1 MCANGRAAGLEEG
14 LAMTSLARP
23 GLLTLVLFALSLSG
37 AAAQISDYP
46 TKPITLVVPLAPGS
60 NDILARLVGQKL
72 ERKFGKPVIVEN
84 RPGAGG
90 ITAALGVVRGPADGY
105 TMITAS
111 STMMSLN
118 VTIRKQMPYDPRKD
132 LIPIAMT
139 VRTPFVL
146 VVNPALPVHSVAD
159 LVKLARDRKGQLSFG
174 TPGPATFHRLSA
186 EILRNMFGLE
196 FIHVPYKGTVPAL
209 NDVVGG
215 HIAFMFADI
224 PPALALIRTGKLR
237 ALGVTTGQR
246 VEALSE
252 VPPLNE
258 VGMAGF
264 DASSWHTIAIHSGV
278 PREIIEKLAAAI
290 REGMADPAVVDVLA
304 RDGAIPVVS
313 PPIDELR
320 RFVDSETARWGK
332 VIEQAGLA
340 GSE

>member
-1 MCANGRAAGLEEG
+1 MMAF
-14 LAMTSLARP
+14 ARL
-23 GLLTLVLFALSLSG
+23 GLLAAVLTALMWSG
-37 AAAQISDYP
+37 AAAQNADYP
-46 TKPITLVVPLAPGS
+46 SRPITLVVPLAPGGS

-72 ERKFGKPVIVEN
+72 ERKFGKPVIIEN

-90 ITAALGVVRGPADGY
+90 ITAALGVVRGAADGY

-111 STMMSLN
+111 STMMALN

-159 LVKLARDRKGQLSFG
+159 LVKLAREKGPLSFG

-186 EILRNMFGLE
+186 EILKNMFSLD
-196 FIHVPYKGTVPAL
+196 FIHVPYKGTAPAL

-224 PPALALIRTGKLR
+224 PPALALIRAGKLR
-237 ALGVTTGQR
+237 ALGVTTAQR
-246 VEALSE
+246 VAALNE
-252 VPPLNE
+252 VPPLTE
-258 VGMAGF
+258 VGMSGF
-264 DASSWHTIAIHSGV
+264 DATSWHTIAMHAGV
-278 PREIIEKLAAAI
+278 PRDIIEKLAAGI
-290 REGMADPAVVDVLA
+290 REGMADPAVIEVLA
-304 RDGAIPVVS
+304 REGAIPVVS
-313 PPIDELR
+313 PPVDELR
-320 RFVDSETARWGK
+320 RFVDSEIVRWGK

>member
-1 MCANGRAAGLEEG
+1 
-14 LAMTSLARP
+14 MTTLARS
-23 GLLTLVLFALSLSG
+23 GMLALALVACWFAG
-37 AAAQISDYP
+37 AVAQVADFP
-46 TKPITLVVPLAPGS
+46 NKAITLVVPLAPGGS

-72 ERKFGKPVIVEN
+72 ERKFGKPVIIEN

-90 ITAALGVVRGPADGY
+90 ITAALGVVRGAADGY

-118 VTIRKQMPYDPRKD
+118 ITIRKQMPYDPRKD
-132 LIPIAMT
+132 LTPIAMT

-146 VVNPALPVHSVAD
+146 VVNPKLPVHSVDD
-159 LVKLARDRKGQLSFG
+159 LVKLAREKKGQISYG
-174 TPGPATFHRLSA
+174 TPGPATFHRLST
-186 EILRNMFGLE
+186 EILRTMFDLE

-209 NDVVGG
+209 NDLMGG

-224 PPALALIRTGKLR
+224 PPALALIKAGKLR
-237 ALGVTTGQR
+237 ALGVTTGAR
-246 VEALSE
+246 IPALNE
-252 VPPLNE
+252 VPPLKD
-258 VGMAGF
+258 VGMPGF

-278 PREIIEKLAAAI
+278 PRDIIEKLAAAI
-290 REGMADPAVVDVLA
+290 REGMAEPAVAEMLA

-313 PPIDELR
+313 PGVDELR
-320 RFVDSETARWGK
+320 RFVDSETLRWGK